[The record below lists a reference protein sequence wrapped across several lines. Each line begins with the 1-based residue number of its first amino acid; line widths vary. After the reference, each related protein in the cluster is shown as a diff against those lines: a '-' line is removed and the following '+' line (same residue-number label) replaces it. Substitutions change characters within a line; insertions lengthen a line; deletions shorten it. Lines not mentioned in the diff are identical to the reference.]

1 MLYAFALYALKV
13 GGCLA
18 AFYLFFKLFM
28 SRETLHRLNRV
39 VVLSV
44 LFLSFVLPFCV
55 VTIREEVEPMPVVV
69 EQPLTEVVQMPLPVE
84 ESFPWREVLAGLF
97 VAGAVVMLLRVVASS
112 VALGRLIARSPKEE
126 LQDGMVLVYVDHP
139 QTPFSW
145 FGFMVVGEEDLRE
158 NGEAILAHERAH
170 IRLGH
175 SWDLLLFDLL
185 GAMQWFNPAM
195 WLLRREL
202 KAIHEYEADRAVL
215 DGGADA
221 RAYQLLLIKK
231 AAGERWYSVAN
242 SFNHSNLK
250 NRITMMIQKRSSRW
264 AAAKALLLLPLVG
277 VALGAFAETVYV
289 VTDNKVTTKN
299 ETLQPADGGV
309 LKLRFQDDKGA
320 AMAGV
325 TVVKKGT
332 GEGVCSDL
340 KGYAELNVK
349 SGDQL
354 FCSMIGKET
363 IHYTVEQLPTEVLTL
378 KMKSEPVEID
388 ELVVVGYG
396 AEEEAKP
403 AADEEAVPFML
414 LEQAK
419 AEMAQIDE
427 EIARSQAELQKA
439 QEEPVPFM
447 LVDDERKKE
456 IFEQL
461 KAEFEAAKAELEAAK
476 AEMEQAKA
484 EMEQAKTE
492 LESSKAEMQQAKA
505 AADEEVFLIVE
516 QMPTFEGGDINTF
529 RQWVQMRVQYPKE
542 LQEAGV
548 SGRVI
553 VQFEVDTDG
562 SMVNVQTLATP
573 DKRLSDQ
580 VVALVKKAPKW
591 TPGKQRGQAVKV
603 LMTFPIEF
611 KMNSMSADQQQA
623 MHRLADSAR
632 AKGHDVQ
639 QFKGRMEQFA
649 EGKNSETEAV
659 GKALF
664 DGGDYRRFAQ
674 WAQGQLQYPA
684 SAKKEGVKGEV
695 FVTLVVK
702 ANGEVGDVDV
712 IGKADKHLAKE
723 ALRVVKSSPK
733 WTPAK
738 NRDGKAVA
746 AKYGIKLRFEEA

>member
-1 MLYAFALYALKV
+1 
-13 GGCLA
+13 
-18 AFYLFFKLFM
+18 
-28 SRETLHRLNRV
+28 
-39 VVLSV
+39 
-44 LFLSFVLPFCV
+44 FCV

-69 EQPLTEVVQMPLPVE
+69 EQPLAEVVQMPLPVE

-97 VAGAVVMLLRVVASS
+97 VAGVVVMLLRVVASS

-126 LQDGMVLVYVDHP
+126 LQDGVVLVYADHP

-145 FGFMVVGEEDLRE
+145 FGFVVVGEEDLQE
-158 NGEAILAHERAH
+158 NSEAILAHERAH

-185 GAMQWFNPAM
+185 ATMQWFNPAM

-264 AAAKALLLLPLVG
+264 AAMKSLLLLPLVG

-363 IHYTVEQLPTEVLTL
+363 IHYTVEQIPAEVLTL

-396 AEEEAKP
+396 AEEQAKP

-414 LEQAK
+414 
-419 AEMAQIDE
+419 
-427 EIARSQAELQKA
+427 
-439 QEEPVPFM
+439 
-447 LVDDERKKE
+447 VDDERKKE
-456 IFEQL
+456 IMAQHKREMEQA
-461 KAEFEAAKAELEAAK
+461 KADLETAKAELEAAK
-476 AEMEQAKA
+476 EEMEQAKA
-484 EMEQAKTE
+484 DME
-492 LESSKAEMQQAKA
+492 QAKA

-542 LQEAGV
+542 LQDAGV

-562 SMVNVQTLATP
+562 AMVNVRTVATP

-603 LMTFPIEF
+603 LMIFPVEF
-611 KMNSMSADQQQA
+611 KVSQPEEVTP
-623 MHRLADSAR
+623 
-632 AKGHDVQ
+632 KGVTPAVA
-639 QFKGRMEQFA
+639 EFA
-649 EGKNSETEAV
+649 
-659 GKALF
+659 
-664 DGGDYRRFAQ
+664 GGDYRRFEQ
-674 WAQGQLQYPA
+674 WAQAKVQYPEVA
-684 SAKKEGVKGEV
+684 QKEGVKGEV

-712 IGKADKHLAKE
+712 IGKADKRLAKE

-733 WTPAK
+733 WAPAK
-738 NRDGKAVA
+738 NCDGKAVA

>member
-39 VVLSV
+39 VVLGV
-44 LFLSFVLPFCV
+44 LLLSFVLPFCV
-55 VTIREEVEPMPVVV
+55 VTIREEVEPMPVQV
-69 EQPLTEVVQMPLPVE
+69 EQPVAEVVQMPMPVSE
-84 ESFPWREVLAGLF
+84 PFPWRELLGGLF
-97 VAGAVVMLLRVVASS
+97 VIGAVVMVLRVVASS
-112 VALGRLIARSPKEE
+112 VALGRLIARSPKRD
-126 LQDGMVLVYVDHP
+126 LDHGGVVVYADHP

-145 FGFMVVGEEDLRE
+145 FGFVVVGEEDLQE
-158 NGEAILAHERAH
+158 NSEAILAHERAH

-185 GAMQWFNPAM
+185 ATMQWFNPAM

-264 AAAKALLLLPLVG
+264 AAMKSLLLLPLVG

-299 ETLQPADGGV
+299 ETLQPATEGV
-309 LKLRFQDDKGA
+309 LKLRFQDEKGA

-340 KGYAELNVK
+340 KGYAELSVK

-363 IHYTVEQLPTEVLTL
+363 IHYTVEQIPAEVLTL

-396 AEEEAKP
+396 AEEQAKS
-403 AADEEAVPFML
+403 AAEEEA
-414 LEQAK
+414 
-419 AEMAQIDE
+419 
-427 EIARSQAELQKA
+427 
-439 QEEPVPFM
+439 VPFM

-456 IFEQL
+456 IMAQH
-461 KAEFEAAKAELEAAK
+461 KR
-476 AEMEQAKA
+476 EMEQAKA
-484 EMEQAKTE
+484 DLETAKVELEAAKEEMKQAKADME
-492 LESSKAEMQQAKA
+492 QAKA

-542 LQEAGV
+542 LQDAGV

-562 SMVNVQTLATP
+562 SMVNVRTVATP

-603 LMTFPIEF
+603 LMIFPIEF
-611 KMNSMSADQQQA
+611 KVSQPEEVTPNGVTPAVA
-623 MHRLADSAR
+623 
-632 AKGHDVQ
+632 
-639 QFKGRMEQFA
+639 EFA
-649 EGKNSETEAV
+649 
-659 GKALF
+659 
-664 DGGDYRRFAQ
+664 GGDYRRFEQ
-674 WAQGQLQYPA
+674 WAQAKVQYPEA
-684 SAKKEGVKGEV
+684 AQKEGVKGEV

-712 IGKADKHLAKE
+712 IGKADKRLAKE

>member
-1 MLYAFALYALKV
+1 MLYATTLYALKV

-44 LFLSFVLPFCV
+44 LLLSFVLPFCV

-97 VAGAVVMLLRVVASS
+97 VAGAVVMLLRIGASS

-126 LQDGMVLVYVDHP
+126 LQDGMVLVYADHP

-145 FGFMVVGEEDLRE
+145 FGFVVVGEEDLQE
-158 NGEAILAHERAH
+158 NSEAILAHERAH

-185 GAMQWFNPAM
+185 ATMQWFNPAM

-202 KAIHEYEADRAVL
+202 KAVHEYEADRAVL

-264 AAAKALLLLPLVG
+264 AAMKSLLLLPLVG

-299 ETLQPADGGV
+299 ETLQPVDGGV

-363 IHYTVEQLPTEVLTL
+363 IHYTVEQIPTEVLTL

-396 AEEEAKP
+396 AEEQAKP
-403 AADEEAVPFML
+403 AAEEEA
-414 LEQAK
+414 
-419 AEMAQIDE
+419 
-427 EIARSQAELQKA
+427 
-439 QEEPVPFM
+439 VPFM

-456 IFEQL
+456 IMAQHKREMEQA
-461 KAEFEAAKAELEAAK
+461 KADLETAKAELEAAK
-476 AEMEQAKA
+476 EEMKQAKA
-484 EMEQAKTE
+484 EME
-492 LESSKAEMQQAKA
+492 QAKA

-562 SMVNVQTLATP
+562 SMVNVRTVATP

-603 LMTFPIEF
+603 LMIFPVEF
-611 KMNSMSADQQQA
+611 KVSQPEEVTPNGVTPAVA
-623 MHRLADSAR
+623 
-632 AKGHDVQ
+632 
-639 QFKGRMEQFA
+639 EFA
-649 EGKNSETEAV
+649 
-659 GKALF
+659 
-664 DGGDYRRFAQ
+664 GGDYRRFAQ
-674 WAQGQLQYPA
+674 WAQGQLQYPE

-702 ANGEVGDVDV
+702 ANGELGDVDV
-712 IGKADKHLAKE
+712 IGKADKRLAKE

>member
-1 MLYAFALYALKV
+1 MLYATMLYALKV

-39 VVLSV
+39 VVLGV
-44 LFLSFVLPFCV
+44 LLLSFVLPFCV

-69 EQPLTEVVQMPLPVE
+69 EQPVAEVVQMPLPVE

-126 LQDGMVLVYVDHP
+126 LQDGVVLVYADHP

-145 FGFMVVGEEDLRE
+145 FGFVVVGEEDLQE
-158 NGEAILAHERAH
+158 NSVAILAHERAH

-185 GAMQWFNPAM
+185 ATMQWFNPAM

-264 AAAKALLLLPLVG
+264 VAAKALLLLPLVG

-340 KGYAELNVK
+340 KGYAELHVK

-363 IHYTVEQLPTEVLTL
+363 IHYTVEQIPAEVLTL

-396 AEEEAKP
+396 TEEEAKP
-403 AADEEAVPFML
+403 AADDEA
-414 LEQAK
+414 
-419 AEMAQIDE
+419 
-427 EIARSQAELQKA
+427 
-439 QEEPVPFM
+439 VPFM

-456 IFEQL
+456 IMAQHKREMEQA
-461 KAEFEAAKAELEAAK
+461 KADLETAKAELEAAK
-476 AEMEQAKA
+476 EEMKQAKA
-484 EMEQAKTE
+484 EME
-492 LESSKAEMQQAKA
+492 QAKA

-516 QMPTFEGGDINTF
+516 QMPTFEGGDIHTF

-562 SMVNVQTLATP
+562 SMVNVRTVATP

-611 KMNSMSADQQQA
+611 KMNSMTADQQQA

-674 WAQGQLQYPA
+674 WAQGQLQYPE

-702 ANGEVGDVDV
+702 ANGELGDVDV
-712 IGKADKHLAKE
+712 IGKADKRLAKE

>member
-1 MLYAFALYALKV
+1 MLYATMLYALKV

-39 VVLSV
+39 VVLGV
-44 LFLSFVLPFCV
+44 LLLSFVLPFCV
-55 VTIREEVEPMPVVV
+55 VTIREEVEPMPVQV
-69 EQPLTEVVQMPLPVE
+69 EQPLAEVVQMPLPVE
-84 ESFPWREVLAGLF
+84 EAFPWRGVLAGLF
-97 VAGAVVMLLRVVASS
+97 VAGVVVMLLRVVASS

-126 LQDGMVLVYVDHP
+126 LQDGVVLVYADHP

-145 FGFMVVGEEDLRE
+145 FGFVVVGEEDLQE
-158 NGEAILAHERAH
+158 NSVAILAHERAH

-185 GAMQWFNPAM
+185 ATMQWFNPAM

-264 AAAKALLLLPLVG
+264 AAAKTLLLLPLVG

-363 IHYTVEQLPTEVLTL
+363 IHYTVEQIPAEVLTL
-378 KMKSEPVEID
+378 QLKSEPVEID

-396 AEEEAKP
+396 AEEQAKP
-403 AADEEAVPFML
+403 AAEEEA
-414 LEQAK
+414 
-419 AEMAQIDE
+419 
-427 EIARSQAELQKA
+427 
-439 QEEPVPFM
+439 VPFM

-456 IFEQL
+456 IMAQHKREMEQA
-461 KAEFEAAKAELEAAK
+461 KANLETAKAELEAAK
-476 AEMEQAKA
+476 AEMKQAKA
-484 EMEQAKTE
+484 EMEQAK
-492 LESSKAEMQQAKA
+492 A
-505 AADEEVFLIVE
+505 ATDEEVFLIVE

-542 LQEAGV
+542 LQDAGV

-553 VQFEVDTDG
+553 VQFVVDTDG
-562 SMVNVQTLATP
+562 SIGSVQTLRTP

-580 VVALVKKAPKW
+580 VEALVKKAPKW

-603 LMTFPIEF
+603 VMNLPIEF
-611 KMNSMSADQQQA
+611 KVSQPEEVTPNGVTPAVA
-623 MHRLADSAR
+623 
-632 AKGHDVQ
+632 
-639 QFKGRMEQFA
+639 EFA
-649 EGKNSETEAV
+649 
-659 GKALF
+659 
-664 DGGDYRRFAQ
+664 GGDYRRFEQ
-674 WAQGQLQYPA
+674 WAQAKVQYPA

-712 IGKADKHLAKE
+712 IGKADKRLAKE

-733 WTPAK
+733 WTTAK

-746 AKYGIKLRFEEA
+746 AKYGIKLRFDEA

>member
-39 VVLSV
+39 VVLGV
-44 LFLSFVLPFCV
+44 LLLSFVLPFCV
-55 VTIREEVEPMPVVV
+55 VTIREEVEPMPVHV

-84 ESFPWREVLAGLF
+84 ESFPWREVLGGLF
-97 VAGAVVMLLRVVASS
+97 MAGVVVMLLRVVASS

-126 LQDGMVLVYVDHP
+126 LQDGVVLVYADHP

-145 FGFMVVGEEDLRE
+145 FGFVVVGEEDLQE
-158 NGEAILAHERAH
+158 NSEAILAHERAH

-185 GAMQWFNPAM
+185 ATMQWFNPAM

-242 SFNHSNLK
+242 SFNHSKLK

-264 AAAKALLLLPLVG
+264 AASKVLLLLPLVG

-363 IHYTVEQLPTEVLTL
+363 IHYTVEQIPTEVLTL

-396 AEEEAKP
+396 AEEQAKP

-414 LEQAK
+414 
-419 AEMAQIDE
+419 
-427 EIARSQAELQKA
+427 
-439 QEEPVPFM
+439 
-447 LVDDERKKE
+447 VDDERKKE
-456 IFEQL
+456 IMAQH
-461 KAEFEAAKAELEAAK
+461 KR
-476 AEMEQAKA
+476 EMEQAKA
-484 EMEQAKTE
+484 DLETAKVELEAAKEEMKQAKADME
-492 LESSKAEMQQAKA
+492 QAKA

-542 LQEAGV
+542 LQDAGV

-562 SMVNVQTLATP
+562 SMVNVRTVATP

-603 LMTFPIEF
+603 VMNLPIEF
-611 KMNSMSADQQQA
+611 KMNTMSADQQQA

-649 EGKNSETEAV
+649 EGQNSEREAV

-664 DGGDYRRFAQ
+664 EGGDYRRFAQ
-674 WAQGQLQYPA
+674 WAQEQLQYPEA
-684 SAKKEGVKGEV
+684 AKKEGVEGEV

-738 NRDGKAVA
+738 NREGKAVA

>member
-1 MLYAFALYALKV
+1 MK
-13 GGCLA
+13 
-18 AFYLFFKLFM
+18 
-28 SRETLHRLNRV
+28 S
-39 VVLSV
+39 
-44 LFLSFVLPFCV
+44 
-55 VTIREEVEPMPVVV
+55 
-69 EQPLTEVVQMPLPVE
+69 
-84 ESFPWREVLAGLF
+84 
-97 VAGAVVMLLRVVASS
+97 
-112 VALGRLIARSPKEE
+112 
-126 LQDGMVLVYVDHP
+126 
-139 QTPFSW
+139 
-145 FGFMVVGEEDLRE
+145 
-158 NGEAILAHERAH
+158 
-170 IRLGH
+170 
-175 SWDLLLFDLL
+175 
-185 GAMQWFNPAM
+185 
-195 WLLRREL
+195 
-202 KAIHEYEADRAVL
+202 
-215 DGGADA
+215 
-221 RAYQLLLIKK
+221 
-231 AAGERWYSVAN
+231 
-242 SFNHSNLK
+242 
-250 NRITMMIQKRSSRW
+250 
-264 AAAKALLLLPLVG
+264 LLLLPLVG

-340 KGYAELNVK
+340 KGYAELHVK

-363 IHYTVEQLPTEVLTL
+363 IHYTVEQIPAEVLTL

-396 AEEEAKP
+396 AEEQAKP
-403 AADEEAVPFML
+403 AADDEA
-414 LEQAK
+414 
-419 AEMAQIDE
+419 
-427 EIARSQAELQKA
+427 
-439 QEEPVPFM
+439 VPFM

-456 IFEQL
+456 IMAQHKREMEQAIAASKADFETT
-461 KAEFEAAKAELEAAK
+461 KADLETAKAELEAAK
-476 AEMEQAKA
+476 EEMKQAKA
-484 EMEQAKTE
+484 DME
-492 LESSKAEMQQAKA
+492 QAKA

-542 LQEAGV
+542 LQDAGV

-562 SMVNVQTLATP
+562 SIVNVRTVGTP

-611 KMNSMSADQQQA
+611 KMNTMSADQQQA

-632 AKGHDVQ
+632 AKGHDVK

-649 EGKNSETEAV
+649 EGRNSETEAV

-664 DGGDYRRFAQ
+664 EGGDYRRFAQ
-674 WAQGQLQYPA
+674 WAQEQLQYPEA
-684 SAKKEGVKGEV
+684 AKKEGIEGEV

-723 ALRVVKSSPK
+723 AVRVVKSSPK

>member
-1 MLYAFALYALKV
+1 MLYATMLYALKV

-39 VVLSV
+39 VVLGV
-44 LFLSFVLPFCV
+44 LLLSFVLPFCV

-69 EQPLTEVVQMPLPVE
+69 EQPLAEVVQIPLPVE
-84 ESFPWREVLAGLF
+84 EAFPWHDLLGGLF
-97 VAGAVVMLLRVVASS
+97 MAGVVVMLLRIGVSS
-112 VALGRLIARSPKEE
+112 MALGRLIARSPKED
-126 LQDGMVLVYVDHP
+126 LQDGVVLVYADHP

-145 FGFMVVGEEDLRE
+145 FGFVVVGEEDLQE
-158 NGEAILAHERAH
+158 NSEAILAHERAH

-185 GAMQWFNPAM
+185 ATMQWFNPAM

-250 NRITMMIQKRSSRW
+250 NRITMMIQNRSSRW
-264 AAAKALLLLPLVG
+264 AAMKSLLLLPLVG

-299 ETLQPADGGV
+299 ETLQPATEGV
-309 LKLRFQDDKGA
+309 LKLRFQDEKGA

-340 KGYAELNVK
+340 KGYAELSVK

-363 IHYTVEQLPTEVLTL
+363 IHYTVEQIPAEVLTL

-396 AEEEAKP
+396 AEEQAKP

-414 LEQAK
+414 
-419 AEMAQIDE
+419 
-427 EIARSQAELQKA
+427 
-439 QEEPVPFM
+439 
-447 LVDDERKKE
+447 VDDERKKE
-456 IFEQL
+456 IMAQHKREMEQA
-461 KAEFEAAKAELEAAK
+461 KADLETAKAELEAAK
-476 AEMEQAKA
+476 AEMKQA
-484 EMEQAKTE
+484 
-492 LESSKAEMQQAKA
+492 KAEMQQAKA
-505 AADEEVFLIVE
+505 ATDEEVFLIVE

-542 LQEAGV
+542 LQDAGV

-562 SMVNVQTLATP
+562 SMVNVRTVATP

-603 LMTFPIEF
+603 LMIFPVEF
-611 KMNSMSADQQQA
+611 KVSQPKEVTPNGVTPAVA
-623 MHRLADSAR
+623 
-632 AKGHDVQ
+632 
-639 QFKGRMEQFA
+639 EFA
-649 EGKNSETEAV
+649 
-659 GKALF
+659 
-664 DGGDYRRFAQ
+664 GGDYRRFEQ
-674 WAQGQLQYPA
+674 WAQGQLQYPE

-695 FVTLVVK
+695 MVTFVVK
-702 ANGEVGDVDV
+702 ANGEVGDVDM
-712 IGKADKHLAKE
+712 IGKADKRLAKE

-738 NRDGKAVA
+738 SRDGKAAA